1 MHHHTDHAAGN
12 GLPDV
17 WTLLSPG
24 VILFTLVIAAGY
36 LFLTG
41 SGSRY
46 FTGAERVP
54 MQKKVVFLLGL
65 VIYYAAKGPIAAYGH
80 LLFSAHMTEMALEYL
95 LVPPLLLYGLPS
107 WFLRPLLPKLHG
119 LRFFTHP
126 LITLLIFNGLFSVYH
141 IPLVFDAIMASHLWM
156 TVSHVLLTIAS
167 CLMWWPIVC
176 PVPEADR
183 LSYLQKMAYI
193 FADGVLLTPAC
204 ALIAF
209 ADTLMFDTFAQAPQI
224 FAFLDPLD
232 DQQLGAVIMKIVQEV
247 AYGSVLGYTFFQWV
261 RKQREEDKKEQ
272 EEFLR
277 TAEHSQ

>member
-1 MHHHTDHAAGN
+1 MHHHTDLAAGH

-41 SGSRY
+41 SGGRY

-54 MQKKVVFLLGL
+54 VRKKVVFLLGL
-65 VIYYAAKGPIAAYGH
+65 VIYYAAKGPISTYGH

-107 WFLRPLLPKLHG
+107 WFLGPILPKLHG
-119 LRFFTHP
+119 FRFFTHP
-126 LITLLIFNGLFSVYH
+126 LIALLIFNSLFSVYH
-141 IPLVFDAIMASHLWM
+141 IPLVFDAIMASSLWM

-183 LSYLQKMAYI
+183 LSHLQKMAYI

-209 ADTLMFDTFAQAPQI
+209 AHTLMYDTFSQAPQV

-232 DQQLGAVIMKIVQEV
+232 DQQLGAVIMKIVQEI

-272 EEFLR
+272 EELLR
-277 TAEHSQ
+277 IAEQSQ